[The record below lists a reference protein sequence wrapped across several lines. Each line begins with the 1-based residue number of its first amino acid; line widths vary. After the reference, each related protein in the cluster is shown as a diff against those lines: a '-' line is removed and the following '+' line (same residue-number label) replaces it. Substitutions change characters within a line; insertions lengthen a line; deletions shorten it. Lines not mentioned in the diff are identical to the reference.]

1 MRARP
6 GAAERHV
13 ARIGES
19 EEPVLVVQG
28 LSRTFKS
35 GNGIVRALSDVDLTI
50 HRGEIVGLLGLN
62 GAGKTTMLKVISTL
76 LLPTAGNVHIAGVDV
91 VRDTRRARR
100 LVSVVLG
107 GERGFYNRLSAR
119 DNIRFFATLSGVP
132 RRPLNALCDD
142 ALERV
147 GLAHAAERR
156 VETFSKGMKQRLHLA
171 IGMLTTP
178 RLLMLDEPT
187 VGLDPIEARRLR
199 DSVAALR
206 STETAVLL
214 TSHYLGDIE
223 RLASR
228 VVILQSGRV
237 TDDLPLEELLERAG
251 SVAEVTVT
259 GVGPTPDLAALRD
272 SGLQDAGVS
281 LVGVRESGE
290 PGAWRVSF
298 EVKSWTPDSLR
309 ALAAAW
315 PRSEILD
322 VHVQPNSLEQVF
334 ADLATARRAR

>member
-1 MRARP
+1 MGFGMIASP
-6 GAAERHV
+6 SVDG
-13 ARIGES
+13 
-19 EEPVLVVQG
+19 PVLEVRG
-28 LSRTFKS
+28 LGRTFTT
-35 GNGIVRALSDVDLTI
+35 GQGVVRALEDVDLTI
-50 HRGEIVGLLGLN
+50 GSGEIVGLLGLN

-76 LLPTAGNVHIAGVDV
+76 LLPTSGTVRIAGVDV

-119 DNIRFFATLSGVP
+119 DNIRFFATLSGLA
-132 RRPLNALCDD
+132 RRTLNARCDD

-147 GLAHAAERR
+147 GLAEAAGRR

-171 IGMLTTP
+171 VGMLTTP

-199 DSVAALR
+199 DAVAELR
-206 STETAVLL
+206 GTETAVLL

-228 VVILQSGRV
+228 VVILQLGRV
-237 TDDLPLEELLERAG
+237 TDDLPLEQLLERAG
-251 SVAEVTVT
+251 SVAEVAVT
-259 GVGPTPDLAALRD
+259 GVGPTPDLEALEAADLVA
-272 SGLQDAGVS
+272 AGVS
-281 LVGVRESGE
+281 LLGIRQTAE
-290 PGAWRVSF
+290 PGVWRVSF

-315 PRSEILD
+315 PRSEIVD

-334 ADLATARRAR
+334 AELAAARRA

>member
-1 MRARP
+1 VASRP
-6 GAAERHV
+6 SAA
-13 ARIGES
+13 
-19 EEPVLVVQG
+19 PVLEVEG

-35 GNGIVRALSDVDLTI
+35 GHSVVRALSDVDLTL
-50 HRGEIVGLLGLN
+50 HEGEIVGLLGLN

-76 LLPTAGNVHIAGVDV
+76 LLPTAGTVRIAGADV
-91 VRDTRRARR
+91 VRETGRARR

-119 DNIRFFATLSGVP
+119 DNIRFFATLSGLP
-132 RRPLNALCDD
+132 RRALGARCEE

-147 GLAHAAERR
+147 GLADAAGRP

-171 IGMLTTP
+171 VGMLTTP

-199 DSVAALR
+199 DSVAALEG
-206 STETAVLL
+206 TGTAVLL

-228 VVILQSGRV
+228 VVILQHGRI
-237 TDDLPLEELLERAG
+237 TDDLPLERLLERAG
-251 SVAEVTVT
+251 SVAEITLT
-259 GVGPTPDLAALRD
+259 GVGPMPDVEALEHVD
-272 SGLQDAGVS
+272 LGSAGIS
-281 LVGVRESGE
+281 LSRLREADGTA
-290 PGAWRVSF
+290 AWRVSF
-298 EVKSWTPDSLR
+298 DVRSWTPESLR

-315 PRSEILD
+315 PRSEIVD
-322 VHVQPNSLEQVF
+322 VRVQPNSLEQVF
-334 ADLATARRAR
+334 AKLAADGGAR